1 MALEWFAEEGAMV
14 TLDVR
19 LAYRDDTIS
28 EWTELAHSFE
38 QRKLSCN
45 LTISKVP
52 DILKPEKQLL
62 CLLAFVVSSL
72 AIYLAVLPADHGQRG
87 PMLRV

>member
-1 MALEWFAEEGAMV
+1 MV

-19 LAYRDDTIS
+19 LAYRDDSIS

-45 LTISKVP
+45 LTMSKVTQ
-52 DILKPEKQLL
+52 LKKNKEEAAAVPSD
-62 CLLAFVVSSL
+62 AVVL
-72 AIYLAVLPADHGQRG
+72 
-87 PMLRV
+87 

>member
-1 MALEWFAEEGAMV
+1 MV

-19 LAYRDDTIS
+19 LGYRDDTVS

-45 LTISKVP
+45 LNISKVP
-52 DILKPEKQLL
+52 DTRL
-62 CLLAFVVSSL
+62 
-72 AIYLAVLPADHGQRG
+72 
-87 PMLRV
+87 